1 MNDCS
6 VTLPIILKDFHT
18 ALENYHQSIADNKKC
33 KKTPEY
39 LNKWDASIDMCS
51 DYYIKIRKT
60 ELQTQSELYNSVFK
74 TCSLNK

>member
-6 VTLPIILKDFHT
+6 VILPIILKDFHT

-33 KKTPEY
+33 KKSYHYINNTEE
-39 LNKWDASIDMCS
+39 IDICS